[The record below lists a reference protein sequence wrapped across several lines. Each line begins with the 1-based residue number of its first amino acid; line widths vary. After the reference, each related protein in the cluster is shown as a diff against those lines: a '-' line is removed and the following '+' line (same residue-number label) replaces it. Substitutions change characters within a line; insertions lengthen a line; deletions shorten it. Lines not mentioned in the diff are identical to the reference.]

1 MSGRGKGCLYLRKM
15 IRNKYILIAFR
26 LVVGGMFIWAGVS
39 KIIDPLG
46 FAQNIANYRI
56 FPEGISFFLAL
67 VLPWIEVIC
76 GVFLILGIFRS
87 ASTLL
92 LSGFLAVFLVLI
104 TVTIIRGIDI
114 DCGCFGSLSRKVDYK
129 LILEDSILLFF
140 SLNIYFSRKAVRVK
154 F

>member
-15 IRNKYILIAFR
+15 IRNKYILITFR

-46 FAQNIANYRI
+46 FAQNIANYRV

-67 VLPWIEVIC
+67 ALPWIEVIC
-76 GVFLILGIFRS
+76 GVLLILGIFCS
-87 ASTLL
+87 ASALL
-92 LSGFLAVFLVLI
+92 LSGFLAVFLVLS
-104 TVTIIRGIDI
+104 TVTILRGIDI
-114 DCGCFGSLSRKVDYK
+114 DCGCFGSLSGKVDYK
-129 LILEDSILLFF
+129 LILMDGVLLFF
-140 SLNIYFSRKAVRVK
+140 SLNIYFSRKAVRIK

>member
-46 FAQNIANYRI
+46 FAQNIANYRV

-87 ASTLL
+87 ASALL
-92 LSGFLAVFLVLI
+92 LSGFLAVFLVLS
-104 TVTIIRGIDI
+104 TVTILRGIDI
-114 DCGCFGSLSRKVDYK
+114 DCGCFGSLSGKVDYK
-129 LILEDSILLFF
+129 LILMDSVLLFF
-140 SLNIYFSRKAVRVK
+140 CLNIYFSCKVVRVK
-154 F
+154 S

>member
-1 MSGRGKGCLYLRKM
+1 M

-26 LVVGGMFIWAGVS
+26 LVVGGMFVWAGVS

-46 FAQNIANYRI
+46 FAQNIANHRV

-76 GVFLILGIFRS
+76 GVLLILGIFRS
-87 ASTLL
+87 ASALL
-92 LSGFLAVFLVLI
+92 LSGFLAVFLVLS
-104 TVTIIRGIDI
+104 TVTILRGIDI
-114 DCGCFGSLSRKVDYK
+114 DCGCFGSLSGKVDYK
-129 LILEDSILLFF
+129 LILMDSVLLFF